1 MKENAIKIKKSVQ
14 KAARKG
20 KSKSKI
26 VKKTKKKAVVK
37 KKGNPDIKKFIDFF
51 FEAAQK
57 IKKTKP
63 LITHGKDGVLTKLAL
78 NKLSLSQLEQLALW
92 FLTKKQGLSLTI
104 GAMLS
109 KRVLDGLK
117 QDMGRPDFFKEIDEI
132 YTQYFRNAAGYG
144 FAKKLE
150 EKFRPFDSRQITE
163 MQEQIARFERLVKR
177 GIY

>member
-1 MKENAIKIKKSVQ
+1 MKENAIKIKKLVQ
-14 KAARKG
+14 RAVRKG

-26 VKKTKKKAVVK
+26 VKKAKKKAVVK

-117 QDMGRPDFFKEIDEI
+117 QDMERLDFFKEIDAI
-132 YTQYFRNAAGYG
+132 YAGYFRGAGYG

-163 MQEQIARFERLVKR
+163 MQEQVARFERLVKR
-177 GIY
+177 GVY